1 MNAGLGRRCDHLSR
15 RCIHGDEVW
24 PRMRVCLRS
33 LLFWWAEP
41 VVPRQ
46 ECLDC
51 GAALDLD
58 PICVEHPGQHV
69 VHEARNKRP

>member
-1 MNAGLGRRCDHLSR
+1 
-15 RCIHGDEVW
+15 
-24 PRMRVCLRS
+24 MRVCLRS